1 MALRLATHPQE
12 LAALRGKLAHNRTQC
27 AMFDTARRVRELDRA
42 FEIMWQRHLAGLPP
56 DNFAVPSEL
65 GTSV

>member
-1 MALRLATHPQE
+1 
-12 LAALRGKLAHNRTQC
+12 
-27 AMFDTARRVRELDRA
+27 MFDTARRVRELDRA